1 MSKIN
6 RETAISQGK
15 QFASL
20 VRSEIDSE
28 ALVMLFGSCA
38 KGETHERSDIDI
50 AVVSKT
56 FGSNII
62 ENRVRVSLLGY
73 QINSDIEAHPFSTD
87 DWKYVT
93 PFINEIKKT
102 GVEL

>member
-1 MSKIN
+1 MSIIN
-6 RETAISQGK
+6 RETALSAGK
-15 QFASL
+15 RFASL

-38 KGETHERSDIDI
+38 KDRIHERSDIDI
-50 AVVSKT
+50 AVVSKA
-56 FGSNII
+56 FGDNVI

-73 QINSDIEAHPFSTD
+73 QINLDIEAHPFSIE
-87 DWKYVT
+87 DWKYLT

-102 GVEL
+102 GVAL